1 MRYCTNCGGELG
13 NTQFCTKCG
22 TKVEST
28 YEETNFVNNNTSSH
42 RKANKFIPIIAILVI
57 VAIATSGFYIFG
69 GRSYKSLVKTYVDA
83 SMKGDAK
90 KLVSL
95 LPEGRVQYMI
105 DSWYDDEDA
114 IIEDLQEDLDDS
126 LNQVK
131 DILGDDYKVSYNIL
145 DERDYEESEFAE
157 FKEDYLNDYNTK
169 ISAAKELTVELVVSA
184 KGKESSK
191 NVTFTAVKI
200 GHSWYISGLDV

>member
-57 VAIATSGFYIFG
+57 VAIATLGFYIFG

-90 KLVSL
+90 KLVAL

-105 DSWYDDEDA
+105 DSWYDDEDE
-114 IIEDLQEDLDDS
+114 IIEDLQKDLDDS
-126 LNQVK
+126 LDQVK
-131 DILGDDYKVSYNIL
+131 DILGDDYRVSYNVL

-169 ISAAKELTVELVVSA
+169 ISAAKELTVELVVSS
-184 KGKESSK
+184 KGRESSK

-200 GHSWYISGLDV
+200 GRSWYISGLDV